1 MKTIVS
7 KIIDAVL
14 TVVPLLGKKKENMV
28 EFTDLVKGQYSFLI
42 EQLEKVLKDYC
53 ELSDKLKQV
62 HEEMCSLREQ
72 LVEAVSGNVKE

>member
-1 MKTIVS
+1 MKTIVG
-7 KIIDAVL
+7 KVLEAVL
-14 TVVPLLGKKKENMV
+14 TVVPLFGKKKGDMV
-28 EFTDLVKGQYSFLI
+28 EFTELVKGQYSFLI

-72 LVEAVSGNVKE
+72 LAKAV